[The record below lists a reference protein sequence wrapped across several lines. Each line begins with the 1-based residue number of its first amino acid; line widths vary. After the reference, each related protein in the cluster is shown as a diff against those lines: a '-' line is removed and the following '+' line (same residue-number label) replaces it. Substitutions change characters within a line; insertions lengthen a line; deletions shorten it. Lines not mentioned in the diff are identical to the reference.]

1 MDIKCIGK
9 AKIELTNEEL
19 KALVVCAKIF
29 SNFDGLMDTKSKFAL
44 TEDSHRVYN
53 YKEIGLIAEFF
64 NQLDDECDGF
74 IEITT
79 GEED

>member
-1 MDIKCIGK
+1 MEIKCIGK
-9 AKIELTNEEL
+9 AKIELTYDEITML
-19 KALVVCAKIF
+19 AKCAKIF
-29 SNFDGLMDTKSKFAL
+29 SNFDGLMSTNSKFAL
-44 TEDSHRVYN
+44 TEDSQRLYDC
-53 YKEIGLIAEFF
+53 KEIGLIAEFF